1 MFGQHCEMCMK
12 PEAQST
18 RRVGLYF
25 TPPNPGVSRPI
36 TPDHALI
43 TPFWGREHTKVAPIS
58 LLSNLCS
65 TPSEWAAIV
74 VTCYGAL

>member
-1 MFGQHCEMCMK
+1 MGYKSHVLG
-12 PEAQST
+12 PWG
-18 RRVGLYF
+18 VLGLYF
-25 TPPNPGVSRPI
+25 TPPNPGREGVSRPI

-43 TPFWGREHTKVAPIS
+43 TPFWGREHMKVAPII
-58 LLSNLCS
+58 LLANVCS